1 MRWNRVKPN
10 TINNSNVLFG
20 KNWRP
25 IQINKNWKKL
35 FHDFLV
41 SLKKEKQETKGN
53 NNPIEVLKLR
63 YVQGEIDKGEYEQIL
78 KNL

>member
-25 IQINKNWKKL
+25 IQINKNWKKNYSMT
-35 FHDFLV
+35 FL
-41 SLKKEKQETKGN
+41 LA
-53 NNPIEVLKLR
+53 
-63 YVQGEIDKGEYEQIL
+63 
-78 KNL
+78 

>member
-1 MRWNRVKPN
+1 MLNIILSIIVMYYLVK
-10 TINNSNVLFG
+10 TGDLFKLIRTG
-20 KNWRP
+20 
-25 IQINKNWKKL
+25 KKL